1 VSEAIDWMPFWI
13 SARTAVAATGLAFLA
28 GVPVAAWRLRTRA
41 RRAWVADAVLL
52 LPMVLPPTV
61 VGLGLLT
68 LLGRTS
74 PWGRWLAEAGAGLV
88 FSPAGAVAAAAV
100 VTLPIVYVA
109 TRGAFRQIAPEL
121 LDVARIEGCGGW
133 RLLTRVLL
141 PAAWPGVA
149 AGLLLGFA
157 RALGEFGATLM
168 VAGNIPGRTQTLP
181 MAVFFSM
188 EAGELGRAWFYAG
201 GLVLAS
207 LIAVAVLSAWERRR
221 GG

>member
-1 VSEAIDWMPFWI
+1 MIEPFDWTPFWI
-13 SARTAVAATGLAFLA
+13 SARTAALATALAFGL
-28 GVPVAAWRLRTRA
+28 GVPAAAWRLRTRA
-41 RRAWVADAVLL
+41 RWAWATDAALL

-61 VGLGLLT
+61 VGLALLT
-68 LLGRTS
+68 LFGRS
-74 PWGRWLAEAGAGLV
+74 APWGGRLAEAGLGLV
-88 FSPAGAVAAAAV
+88 FSPAGAVVAAATVA
-100 VTLPIVYVA
+100 LPIIYVA

-133 RLLTRVLL
+133 RLLARVLL

-181 MAVFFSM
+181 MAVFFAV
-188 EAGELGRAWFYAG
+188 EAGETARAWLYAG
-201 GLVLAS
+201 GLVGGSLAA
-207 LIAVAVLSAWERRR
+207 LAALHLVEKRK
-221 GG
+221 